1 MHSELHKRFT
11 DKHNNT
17 YMKNFLTL
25 IAIVALFQLSA
36 CKDDNEVNAH
46 DKNVNMLTAS
56 AWGDAV
62 VMNSPDGDLSDQYDN
77 FLIIFT
83 KKSAGDF
90 DGSFLV
96 ANGGY
101 AFTESTGEWKFSEDL
116 SKIIFDSGKEMDV
129 ELSSTNLKLD
139 FTVAPIG
146 GRIDGLSGH
155 FTFDLTPQ

>member
-1 MHSELHKRFT
+1 
-11 DKHNNT
+11 
-17 YMKNFLTL
+17 MKNFLTL

-36 CKDDNEVNAH
+36 CKDDNEVSAH

-62 VMNSPDGDLSDQYDN
+62 VMNSTDGDLSDQYTD
-77 FLIIFT
+77 FIMVFT
-83 KKSAGDF
+83 KKPENGF
-90 DGSFLV
+90 DGTYV
-96 ANGGY
+96 IANGSY
-101 AFTESTGEWKFSEDL
+101 AFPEDSGKWKFNDDFT
-116 SKIIFDSGKEMDV
+116 KIIFDSGKDMDV
-129 ELSSTNLKLD
+129 ELSSTNLHLD